1 MSDQALATTGPT
13 GPRDLDLIAG
23 EHLDD
28 FVTFMIGDQMLG
40 IPVLQVQDILQSDK
54 IASIP
59 LAPPE
64 VKGSINLRGRIVTVF
79 NVRQRLGLDPLPKE
93 EEKHCMGVTVELEH
107 ELYTLQVDRVGDVIG
122 LPSEKFENNPGTL
135 DSLWREFTTG
145 VYRLEGRIMVVL
157 DVERLLNLD
166 AKKETQVN

>member
-1 MSDQALATTGPT
+1 MSDQALATTGPQ
-13 GPRDLDLIAG
+13 GLDVIAG
-23 EHLDD
+23 GHLDD

-79 NVRQRLGLDPLPKE
+79 NVRQRLGLASLPAE

-122 LPSEKFENNPGTL
+122 LPTEEFENNPGTL
-135 DSLWREFTTG
+135 DPLWREFTTG

-166 AKKETQVN
+166 SKKETQVS